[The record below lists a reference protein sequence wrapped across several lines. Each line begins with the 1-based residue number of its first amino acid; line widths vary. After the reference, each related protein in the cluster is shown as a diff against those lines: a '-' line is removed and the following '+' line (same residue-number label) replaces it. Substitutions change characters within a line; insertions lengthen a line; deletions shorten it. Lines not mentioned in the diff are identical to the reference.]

1 MTDSPTL
8 VQWMLAATPIAVVLV
23 LMVVFRWG
31 GSKAGPVGW
40 LIALLIGALVFKGGP
55 QLLAYSQAEAVFLTL
70 YVLYIIWMA
79 LVLFRVVEATGAIQV
94 IGQGIVRLT
103 ADRLLQLLIL
113 AWTFS
118 AFLQGVAGFGVPVAV
133 VAPLLIGLG
142 FDPVVA
148 VASTAIG
155 HSWSVTFGDI
165 ASSFNALIATTGLTG
180 WELAPWSGVF
190 LGVACLCCGLTV
202 AYVYG
207 RWRALRRGA
216 VAILVIGASMALTQ
230 YLLAVNGLWNLAG
243 FVAGMVGLVV
253 GAAVVRLPIY
263 RPVAT
268 TGGSQQAEAETAP
281 EEGEKTARPGL
292 WLAVLPY
299 LMLILLVAL
308 AELVPPL
315 HEALNRVKITAPF
328 PEVQTGLG
336 WVTPDRMGK
345 QISLFGHAGALLAYA
360 SVLTY
365 LVFRATGHLTAQDL
379 PGILKRAV
387 RSAIPS
393 SIGIISMVGMA
404 MIMARCG
411 MTNTLATGLS
421 RAVGPVFPLASPFI
435 GLLGAFM
442 TGSNTNSNVVFAA
455 LQKSTAE
462 LVGVGVTV
470 ILGAQTAGGS
480 LGSMLAPAKV
490 IVGCST
496 AGLEGREGDV
506 MRKTVPYGLL
516 ITTIIG
522 LVAWLAA

>member
-1 MTDSPTL
+1 MTNSVPPL
-8 VQWMLAATPIAVVLV
+8 LYWLLAAAPIAVVLV
-23 LMVVFRWG
+23 LMVFFRWG
-31 GSKAGPVGW
+31 GSKAGPAGW
-40 LIALLIGALVFKGGP
+40 LAALIVGSLVFEGGP
-55 QLLAYSQAEAVFLTL
+55 QLLAYSQLEAVLLTV

-79 LVLFRVVEATGAIQV
+79 LALFRVVETAGAISV

-103 ADRLLQLLIL
+103 TDRLLQLLIL

-142 FDPVVA
+142 FDPVIA

-155 HSWSVTFGDI
+155 HSWSVSFGDI
-165 ASSFNALIATTGLTG
+165 ASSFNTLIATTGLTG
-180 WELAPWSGVF
+180 WELAPWSGTF
-190 LGVACLCCGLTV
+190 LGVACLCCGMAV
-202 AYVYG
+202 VHIYG
-207 RWRALRRGA
+207 KWQALRRGG
-216 VAILVIGASMALTQ
+216 VAILLIGGSMALTQ

-253 GAAVVRLPIY
+253 GVIVTRLPMY
-263 RPVAT
+263 RTRAAMPPVAKGT
-268 TGGSQQAEAETAP
+268 ERTA
-281 EEGEKTARPGL
+281 GADGKTLPL

-299 LMLILLVAL
+299 LVLIVLVTA
-308 AELVPPL
+308 AEMWDPL
-315 HEALNRVKITAPF
+315 HHALNQLKVTASF
-328 PEVQTGLG
+328 PEVRTGLG
-336 WVTPDRMGK
+336 WATPARVGK
-345 QISLFGHAGALLAYA
+345 KISVFGHAGALLAYT

-365 LVFRATGHLTAQDL
+365 LIYRAAGHLERSDL
-379 PGILKRAV
+379 PGILGRTV

-421 RAVGPVFPLASPFI
+421 SAVGQAFPLISPFI

-442 TGSNTNSNVVFAA
+442 TGSNTNSNVVFAP

-462 LVGVGVTV
+462 LIGISVTA
-470 ILGAQTAGGS
+470 ILAAQTTGGS

-496 AGLEGREGDV
+496 AGLEGQEGRV
-506 MRKTVPYGLL
+506 MRITVVYGLL
-516 ITTIIG
+516 ITAIIG
-522 LVAWLAA
+522 LVTWLVIAR

>member
-1 MTDSPTL
+1 MIDSPTL
-8 VQWMLAATPIAVVLV
+8 IQWILAATPIAVVLV

-31 GSKAGPVGW
+31 GSRAGPVGW
-40 LIALLIGALVFKGGP
+40 LIALLIGSLVFRGGP
-55 QLLAYSQAEAVFLTL
+55 QLLAYSQAEAVLLTL

-142 FDPVVA
+142 FNPVVA

-180 WELAPWSGVF
+180 WELAPWSGAF
-190 LGVACLCCGLTV
+190 LGIACLCCGLAV
-202 AYVYG
+202 AHVYG
-207 RWRALRRGA
+207 GWRALRRGA

-230 YLLAVNGLWNLAG
+230 YLLAVNGLWDLAG

-253 GAAVVRLPIY
+253 GAAVSRLPVY
-263 RPVAT
+263 RKAAAAGRQQVETEAT
-268 TGGSQQAEAETAP
+268 P
-281 EEGEKTARPGL
+281 EEKAARPSL

-299 LMLILLVAL
+299 LILILLVAL
-308 AELVPPL
+308 AELVHPL
-315 HEALNRVKITAPF
+315 HEALNQVEITASF

-336 WVTPDRMGK
+336 WVTPVRMGK
-345 QISLFGHAGALLAYA
+345 RISLFGHAGALLAYA
-360 SVLTY
+360 SLLTY
-365 LVFRATGHLTAQDL
+365 LIFRAAGHLTAQDL

-387 RSAIPS
+387 RSAIAS

-421 RAVGPVFPLASPFI
+421 SAVGPVFPLASPFI

-462 LVGVGVTV
+462 LIDIGVTV
-470 ILGAQTAGGS
+470 LLGAQTAGGS

-496 AGLEGREGDV
+496 AGLEGREGEV
-506 MRKTVPYGLL
+506 MRTTVPYGLL
-516 ITTIIG
+516 ITAVIG
-522 LVAWLAA
+522 LVAWLAVAT